1 MHGAGRTEQARSWLE
16 QVPPHADRV
25 VGNVQQ
31 LTHGRVLDRLDRAGD
46 AADASR
52 KALAI
57 EPHAQR
63 AAIGLAA
70 ALMRTGAEEEAGR
83 AAADTR
89 RMEDAAA
96 RMIGSFIA
104 AISGS
109 SMNGS
114 RRSGGFGDD
123 GEIPVAVALMAQ
135 AAIPGAP
142 PPQTVYRAQTDVV
155 VIDAAVTNGRT
166 PVTNL
171 TKNDFEVKDNGVV
184 QSILD
189 FSRETAPLDVTVTID
204 VSGSMTRADRVVVER
219 ALAAISGALTPADR
233 AAVVTFGSQITERVP
248 LQPGPIAADLST
260 VGSGGSAVFDALL
273 LALVTPPAPGRR
285 QFGLFMTDGEDNAS
299 LFDSRTVVETARHAG

>member
-1 MHGAGRTEQARSWLE
+1 MARGDPKASAMTARF
-16 QVPPHADRV
+16 PV
-25 VGNVQQ
+25 V
-31 LTHGRVLDRLDRAGD
+31 
-46 AADASR
+46 
-52 KALAI
+52 
-57 EPHAQR
+57 
-63 AAIGLAA
+63 
-70 ALMRTGAEEEAGR
+70 
-83 AAADTR
+83 
-89 RMEDAAA
+89 
-96 RMIGSFIA
+96 
-104 AISGS
+104 
-109 SMNGS
+109 
-114 RRSGGFGDD
+114 
-123 GEIPVAVALMAQ
+123 VALLAQ

-171 TKNDFEVKDNGVV
+171 TKDDFEVKDNGVV

-233 AAVVTFGSQITERVP
+233 AAVVTFGTQITERVP
-248 LQPGPIAADLST
+248 LQPGPIVTDLST
-260 VGSGGSAVFDALL
+260 IGSGGSAVFDALL

-299 LFDSRTVVETARHAG
+299 LFDSRTVVETARHAGSLISIVVVENRASLFVQGALRAVALNTGGEVIELKKKDGLSLAFLTALENFRTSFVLRYSPTGVEPTGWHDVSVSVRSRGYTVRARRGYWGIGTNRQDR

>member
-1 MHGAGRTEQARSWLE
+1 MTAR
-16 QVPPHADRV
+16 
-25 VGNVQQ
+25 
-31 LTHGRVLDRLDRAGD
+31 
-46 AADASR
+46 
-52 KALAI
+52 
-57 EPHAQR
+57 
-63 AAIGLAA
+63 
-70 ALMRTGAEEEAGR
+70 
-83 AAADTR
+83 
-89 RMEDAAA
+89 
-96 RMIGSFIA
+96 F
-104 AISGS
+104 
-109 SMNGS
+109 
-114 RRSGGFGDD
+114 
-123 GEIPVAVALMAQ
+123 PVAVALLAQ

-171 TKNDFEVKDNGVV
+171 TKDDFEVKDNGVV

-248 LQPGPIAADLST
+248 LQPGPIVADLST
-260 VGSGGSAVFDALL
+260 IGSGGSAVFDALL

-299 LFDSRTVVETARHAG
+299 LFDSRTVVETARHAGSLISIVVVENRASLSVQGALRAVALNTGGEVIELEKKDGLSFAFLTALENFRTSYVLRYSPTGVEPTGWHDVAVSVRSRGYTVRARRGYWGVGTKRPDR

>member
-1 MHGAGRTEQARSWLE
+1 MAR
-16 QVPPHADRV
+16 
-25 VGNVQQ
+25 
-31 LTHGRVLDRLDRAGD
+31 GD
-46 AADASR
+46 PEAS
-52 KALAI
+52 A
-57 EPHAQR
+57 
-63 AAIGLAA
+63 
-70 ALMRTGAEEEAGR
+70 MT
-83 AAADTR
+83 
-89 RMEDAAA
+89 A
-96 RMIGSFIA
+96 RF
-104 AISGS
+104 
-109 SMNGS
+109 
-114 RRSGGFGDD
+114 
-123 GEIPVAVALMAQ
+123 PLAVALMAQ

-171 TKNDFEVKDNGVV
+171 TKNDFEVTDNGVV

-273 LALVTPPAPGRR
+273 LALVTPPVPDRR

-299 LFDSRTVVETARHAG
+299 LFDSRTVVETARHAGSLISIVVVENRASLAVQGALRAVALNTGGEVIELKKKDGLSLAFLTALENFRTSYVLRYSPTGVEPTGWHDVAVSVRSKGYTVRARRGYWGVGTKRQDR